1 MNTSTQNF
9 WQPEFFAIR
18 RDKRPNQRWPD
29 YRRFCVTAY
38 HRIRNYVLVE
48 QYGSDLFVSWLT
60 RCEPNPTALNLIL
73 WFLGALLLTALSLS
87 SNNLQQSKRQNA
99 IQPLDFADAKKL
111 DALVSRQVEMA
122 LAPSL
127 RSQGYN
133 EAQIIAIL
141 TRTSQ
146 KNRQ

>member
-1 MNTSTQNF
+1 L
-9 WQPEFFAIR
+9 
-18 RDKRPNQRWPD
+18 
-29 YRRFCVTAY
+29 V
-38 HRIRNYVLVE
+38 NY
-48 QYGSDLFVSWLT
+48 
-60 RCEPNPTALNLIL
+60 
-73 WFLGALLLTALSLS
+73 
-87 SNNLQQSKRQNA
+87 LQQSKRQNA

-133 EAQIIAIL
+133 EAQITAIL